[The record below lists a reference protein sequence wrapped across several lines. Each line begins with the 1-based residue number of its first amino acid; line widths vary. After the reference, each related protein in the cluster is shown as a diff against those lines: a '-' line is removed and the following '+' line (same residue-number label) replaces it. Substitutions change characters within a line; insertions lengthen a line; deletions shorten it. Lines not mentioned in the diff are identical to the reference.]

1 MDMNFFQTMQI
12 SASALSAQ
20 TMRMNT
26 LSSNLANAN
35 TTRTPEGGPY
45 LPKAVVFRS
54 NPDFQ
59 RQMQEAIFNS
69 QEGIAGVKVDQ
80 ILTQEDAV
88 KDVYDPAHQDADD
101 LGYVT
106 MPDINVVTQMTDIMT
121 ATRAYEANVN
131 GMKAAQRMA
140 LKALEIGG

>member
-1 MDMNFFQTMQI
+1 MNFFQAMQI
-12 SASALSAQ
+12 NATALGAQ
-20 TMRMNT
+20 TVRMNA
-26 LSSNLANAN
+26 LSSNLANVN

-45 LPKAVVFRS
+45 LPKAVVFQTK
-54 NPDFQ
+54 PDFQ
-59 RQMQEAIFNS
+59 RYMEQAMPDEY
-69 QEGIAGVKVDQ
+69 EGVAGVEVGQ

-88 KDVYDPAHQDADD
+88 KDVYDPSHPDADD

>member
-1 MDMNFFQTMQI
+1 MNFFQAMQI
-12 SASALSAQ
+12 NATALSAQ
-20 TMRMNT
+20 TVRMNA

-45 LPKAVVFRS
+45 LPKAVTFQTK
-54 NPDFQ
+54 PDFQ
-59 RQMQEAIFNS
+59 RYMEQAMPDEY
-69 QEGIAGVKVDQ
+69 AGVAGVEVGQ
-80 ILTQEDAV
+80 ILTQADAV
-88 KDVYDPAHQDADD
+88 KDVYDPSHPDADD

-140 LKALEIGG
+140 MKALEIGG

>member
-1 MDMNFFQTMQI
+1 MNFFQAMQI
-12 SASALSAQ
+12 NATALGAQ
-20 TMRMNT
+20 TVRMNA

-45 LPKAVVFRS
+45 LPKAVVFQTK
-54 NPDFQ
+54 PDFQ
-59 RQMQEAIFNS
+59 RTMQQTMLDE
-69 QEGIAGVKVDQ
+69 QEGVAGVEVGQ

-88 KDVYDPAHQDADD
+88 KDVYDPGHPDAND